1 MKQWKCFFV
10 LAVLALAAC
19 SGKDSPQPSESLSLS
34 VAPQELTFA
43 ASETVSKLVVV
54 TSNGDWSATATES
67 WIHVN
72 SGSGSGKGSFSV
84 SVDVLD
90 KAEDRSG
97 SVQVSASKG
106 GESKAA
112 TISVKQS
119 GAVVSV
125 AIVPAPATFDGTKR
139 ASTTYQLLVYSFA
152 DSDGDGVGDFKG
164 IQSKLDY
171 LDALGV
177 TGLWLSPVHPTGSYH
192 AYDVND
198 YFSLNP
204 LYAAGSHTSEKAEA
218 DFKDLIDAAH
228 SKGIAIYMDY
238 VLNHSGDG
246 NAWFTEAVYDPGS
259 QYRDYYLFS
268 SNPKADVAAGSI
280 PMLVS
285 EGSKAYNEGEW
296 YACGGRGRYHFHLDW
311 VSDAS
316 VTVTITPTDEA
327 TYTGSSGKFIYF
339 GNGEIREFRSSGGT
353 AFDLVTDFE
362 SLWGY
367 LVRTSKTSWA
377 AGTKYGVSGR
387 PKVTL
392 GEPVSLTR
400 SSSSVDPS
408 NIALSCYYH
417 SNFAQSMPDLNY
429 GPVAEAKNSPAFQ
442 AVALSVDKW
451 LEMGVDG
458 FRLDAV
464 KHIYHN
470 SWSDE
475 NPSFLKQWYERC
487 NSQYAGGD
495 IFMVGEVLDSHDMEK
510 LYYKGLPS
518 LFEFGFRD
526 NVLSA
531 LKNGNGSSFAS
542 KIAGFIRDHKANN
555 EKAITSLII
564 GNHDITRVGTELDRN
579 VAKEKQA
586 AAMLLTSEGKPFVF
600 QGDELGYWGDKS
612 KHGDAD
618 IRMPL
623 CWDKGGA
630 QIAKKGLPD
639 GLDGYTDM
647 VNGNNSVEAQDADA
661 GSLLNVYKTWSRLR
675 NTYPALADGEM
686 SAASVSGT
694 SIAAWYMTAGSQKLL
709 VIHNVAGS
717 QKEVKVTDSMAKP
730 IGLLGTGSIKE
741 QTLTLGANSSVVF
754 EL

>member
-1 MKQWKCFFV
+1 MKKYFWIVFAV
-10 LAVLALAAC
+10 AVLAAC
-19 SGKDSPQPSESLSLS
+19 GGKDTPQPTESLTLS
-34 VAPQELTFA
+34 VAPQELSFSATE
-43 ASETVSKLVVV
+43 SVSKLVVV
-54 TSNGDWSATATES
+54 TSNGDWTASSTES

-84 SVDVLD
+84 SVDVQD

-106 GESKAA
+106 SDSKAA

-125 AIVPAPATFDGTKR
+125 DVVPAPAAFDGTKR
-139 ASTTYQLLVYSFA
+139 ASTTYQLLIYSFA

-164 IQSKLDY
+164 IRNKLDY
-171 LDALGV
+171 LDGLGV
-177 TGLWLSPVHPTGSYH
+177 TALWLSPAHPSGSYH
-192 AYDVND
+192 GYDVND

-204 LYAAGSHTSEKAEA
+204 LYAVGSHTSEKAEA
-218 DFKDLIDAAH
+218 DFKELIDAANA
-228 SKGIAIYMDY
+228 KGIRIYMDY

-246 NAWFTEAVYDPGS
+246 NAWFTEAVYDSDS
-259 QYRDYYLFS
+259 QYRDYYIFS

-280 PMLVS
+280 PMLIS
-285 EGSKAYNEGEW
+285 EGSEAYNEGEW

-316 VTVTITPTDEA
+316 VTVTVTPTEEA
-327 TYTGSSGKFIYF
+327 PYTGNSGKYIYF
-339 GNGEIREFRSSGGT
+339 GNGETREFKSSGGT
-353 AFDLVTDFE
+353 AYDLVTDFE

-377 AGTKYGVSGR
+377 AGTKYGVIGR

-429 GPVAEAKNSPAFQ
+429 GPVAEAKNSAAFQ
-442 AVALSVDKW
+442 AVGLSADKW
-451 LEMGVDG
+451 LGMGVDG

-531 LKNGNGSSFAS
+531 LKNGNGSGFAS
-542 KIAGFIRDHKANN
+542 TVAGFIRDHKVNN
-555 EKAITSLII
+555 DKAITSLII
-564 GNHDITRVGTELDRN
+564 GNHDITRVGTELGKN
-579 VAKEKQA
+579 IAKEKQA
-586 AAMLLTSEGKPFVF
+586 AAMLLTAEGKPFIF

-623 CWDKGGA
+623 CWDKSGT

-647 VNGNNSVEAQDADA
+647 VNGNNSVEAQQADES
-661 GSLLNVYKTWSRLR
+661 SLLNVYKTWSRLR
-675 NTYPALADGEM
+675 NTYPALAEGTM
-686 SAASVSGT
+686 TKAGLSGT
-694 SIAAWYMTAGSQKLL
+694 SIAAWYMTSGSQKLL
-709 VIHNVAGS
+709 VIHNVAS
-717 QKEVKVTDSMAKP
+717 SAKEVKVTDSMAKP
-730 IGLLGTGSIKE
+730 VGLLGKASVKE